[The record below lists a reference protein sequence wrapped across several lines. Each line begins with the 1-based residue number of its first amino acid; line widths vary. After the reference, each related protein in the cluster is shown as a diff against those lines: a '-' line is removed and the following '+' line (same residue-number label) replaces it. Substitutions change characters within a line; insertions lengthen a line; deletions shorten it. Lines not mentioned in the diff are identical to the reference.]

1 MIPMADT
8 ADIINDIT
16 EGVDIMTEVAST
28 EPPKAKGKKAKAK
41 PDAAAEAQPP
51 EAPKIV
57 AVDGF
62 ALAAEAKEEDVSTV
76 EAATHDAADAIERIV
91 RKDSDLLTAYM
102 ALGRFQSAVAKMF
115 ASVKIY
121 GQYVKAKVPA
131 SEDMDPALRSNCKWV
146 YEALH
151 KPDHEAS
158 DLLKVLGVWTGA
170 NDPLDDLK
178 NLKGPS
184 GKPVA
189 NPTVIRRAYKEA
201 KEESARK
208 AELEAQGINP
218 DDAEAVS
225 KAEKAKADSEK
236 AERDAQRAAIKE
248 ALMWVHDEI
257 LAVGMSKA
265 KSKAEEKAKASR
277 LSFLVALISECL
289 TGNKDDRKEAIED
302 LLQEFADSENAEPEE
317 GGADTE

>member
-41 PDAAAEAQPP
+41 PEAGAETQQP

-62 ALAAEAKEEDVSTV
+62 ALAAEAKEEDVAAV
-76 EAATHDAADAIERIV
+76 EAATQDAAQAIESIG

-102 ALGRFQSAVAKMF
+102 TLGRFQSAVAKMF

-131 SEDMDPALRSNCKWV
+131 SENLDPALRSNCKWV

-151 KPDHEAS
+151 KEDHEAS

-170 NDPLDDLK
+170 NDPIDDLK
-178 NLKGPS
+178 RFKS
-184 GKPVA
+184 G
-189 NPTVIRRAYKEA
+189 NPTVIRRTYKEA
-201 KEESARK
+201 KDEAARK

-218 DDAEAVS
+218 NDAEAVS
-225 KAEKAKADSEK
+225 KAEKEKAEAEK
-236 AERDAQRAAIKE
+236 AERDAQRAIIKE

-257 LAVGMSKA
+257 LAVGLSKA

-289 TGNKDDRKEAIED
+289 VGSKEARKEAIED
-302 LLQEFADSENAEPEE
+302 LLNEFADSENAEPEE
-317 GGADTE
+317 GGVDTE